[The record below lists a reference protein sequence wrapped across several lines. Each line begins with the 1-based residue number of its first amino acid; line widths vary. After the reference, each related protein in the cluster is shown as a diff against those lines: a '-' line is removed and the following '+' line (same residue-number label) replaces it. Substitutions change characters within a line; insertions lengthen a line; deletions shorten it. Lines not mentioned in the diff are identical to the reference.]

1 MKKSINR
8 TNGKVLGSIIKMN
21 RLLQNMSQKALSE
34 GICVGS
40 YLSRIENG
48 DISPS
53 EQVISELLGALDIEF
68 NDSDTFMEEG
78 TTLLNHFL
86 EELMFNEFATS
97 KDLFNQ
103 IELDAEKFRHS
114 PLIIDYY
121 IVNLAFYCTTE
132 DRVIFNEVR
141 ALLDSVLELMSNEQ
155 KFKYYLYY
163 GIDYAKT
170 QYDYEEALEIL
181 SKARSFGQNGHLWY
195 WIGYVHL
202 ENNNILKAFEYF
214 QVAMQHYL
222 TDANLL
228 SVIGTY
234 EMLGLTFLRAR
245 QYEESKQY
253 FEKGRK
259 LAQKIG
265 SKSYVSSFD
274 NHRAFI
280 GLITGEYGGVFDYD
294 CNYDFSVVNSVPRSV
309 TILLAHLENNNSIQV
324 GKWISDLIERKIVYP
339 NWVET
344 LIGAIQSYDWESQ
357 TLSDENMLKA
367 LLLDMEHVN
376 DELHAYFERMLI
388 RFYKNSRR
396 YKEATEMLSTT
407 ME

>member
-1 MKKSINR
+1 MKKNINR

-48 DISPS
+48 EISPS
-53 EQVISELLGALDIEF
+53 EQVISELLGALAIEF
-68 NDSDTFMEEG
+68 NDSDKFIEEG
-78 TTLLNHFL
+78 TALLNHFL
-86 EELMFNEFATS
+86 EELMFNEFTTS
-97 KDLFNQ
+97 KKLFDQ

-132 DRVIFNEVR
+132 DRVVFNEVR

-170 QYDYEEALEIL
+170 QYDYKEALEIL

-195 WIGYVHL
+195 WIAYVQL

-214 QVAMQHYL
+214 QMAMQHYL
-222 TDANLL
+222 MDANLL

-234 EMLGLTFLRAR
+234 EMLGLNFLRAR
-245 QYEESKQY
+245 QYEESSEY

-259 LAQKIG
+259 IADKIG
-265 SKSYVSSFD
+265 SKSYISSFD

-280 GLITGEYGGVFDYD
+280 GLITGDLNVVFGYD
-294 CNYDFSVVNSVPRSV
+294 CNYDFSVANSVPRSV
-309 TILLAHLENNNSIQV
+309 TILLAHLESGNSV
-324 GKWISDLIERKIVYP
+324 EAGKWISDLIEGKVVYP
-339 NWVET
+339 VWVET
-344 LIGAIQSYDWESQ
+344 LIGAVQSYDWDN
-357 TLSDENMLKA
+357 LIIADENQLKA
-367 LLLDMEHVN
+367 LLLDTEYVS
-376 DELHAYFERMLI
+376 DELHAYFSQMLI

-396 YKEATEMLSTT
+396 YKEATEMLLTST
-407 ME
+407 E

>member
-1 MKKSINR
+1 MKKNINR

-48 DISPS
+48 EISPS
-53 EQVISELLGALDIEF
+53 EQVISELLGALAIEF
-68 NDSDTFMEEG
+68 NDSDKFIEEG
-78 TTLLNHFL
+78 IALLNHFL
-86 EELMFNEFATS
+86 EELMFNEFITS
-97 KDLFNQ
+97 KNLFDQ

-132 DRVIFNEVR
+132 DRFVFNEVR

-170 QYDYEEALEIL
+170 QNDYNEALEIL
-181 SKARSFGQNGHLWY
+181 SKASSFGQNGHLWY

-202 ENNNILKAFEYF
+202 ENNNNLKAYEYF

-222 TDANLL
+222 SDANLL

-234 EMLGLTFLRAR
+234 EMFGLTFLRAR

-259 LAQKIG
+259 LAEKIE
-265 SKSYVSSFD
+265 SKSYISSFD

-280 GLITGEYGGVFDYD
+280 GLITSDYNVVFDYD
-294 CNYDFSVVNSVPRSV
+294 CNYDFFVANSVPRSV
-309 TILLAHLENNNSIQV
+309 TILLAHLENANPTQV
-324 GKWISDLIERKIVYP
+324 GKWISELIEQKTVYP
-339 NWVET
+339 GWVET
-344 LIGAIQSYDWESQ
+344 LIAAAQSYDWDN
-357 TLSDENMLKA
+357 LIIADENMLKA
-367 LLLDMEHVN
+367 LLIDTEYVS
-376 DELHAYFERMLI
+376 DELHAYFSQMLI
-388 RFYKNSRR
+388 RFYKMGRR

>member
-1 MKKSINR
+1 MKKNINR

-48 DISPS
+48 EISPS
-53 EQVISELLGALDIEF
+53 EQVISELLGALAIKF
-68 NDSDTFMEEG
+68 NDSDEFVEEG
-78 TTLLNHFL
+78 TVLLNHFL
-86 EELMFNEFATS
+86 EELMFNEFTTS
-97 KDLFNQ
+97 KKLFDQ
-103 IELDAEKFRHS
+103 IEINAEKFRHS

-121 IVNLAFYCTTE
+121 IVSLAFYCTTK
-132 DRVIFNEVR
+132 DRFIFDEVR
-141 ALLDSVLELMSNEQ
+141 ALLDSVLELMSIEQ

-170 QYDYEEALEIL
+170 QYDYNEALEIL

-195 WIGYVHL
+195 WIAYVHL
-202 ENNNILKAFEYF
+202 ENNNIIKAFEYF

-222 TDANLL
+222 ADANLL

-245 QYEESKQY
+245 QYKESAQY

-259 LAQKIG
+259 LADKIG
-265 SKSYVSSFD
+265 SNSYISSFD
-274 NHRAFI
+274 NHRAWI
-280 GLITGEYGGVFDYD
+280 GLITGDHSVVLENECHF
-294 CNYDFSVVNSVPRSV
+294 DFSMTNSVPLTV
-309 TILLAHLENNNSIQV
+309 TILLAHLENGNHLAAGN
-324 GKWISDLIERKIVYP
+324 WISDLIDRKTVYP
-339 NWVET
+339 TWVET
-344 LIGAIQSYDWESQ
+344 LIGAVQAYDWENRII
-357 TLSDENMLKA
+357 SDENHLKA
-367 LLLDMEHVN
+367 LLVDTENVN
-376 DELHAYFERMLI
+376 DELHAYFSRMLV
-388 RFYKNSRR
+388 RFYRNSRR